1 MRVQGGVRPLSLHSG
16 LVSRDMKKKGKKD
29 RDKKAA
35 AAVCP
40 VVHVSSEEPVGYCPE
55 NECEDMAT
63 SDKIKAYAFSV

>member
-1 MRVQGGVRPLSLHSG
+1 
-16 LVSRDMKKKGKKD
+16 MKKKGKKD
-29 RDKKAA
+29 RDKKDAAA